1 MFRARVIPCL
11 LLERGRLVKTVRFRR
26 PQYVGDPV
34 NAVRI
39 FNDRE
44 VDELV
49 VLDISATRAGSEPP
63 FDLLADLA
71 SECFMPLT
79 YGGGVN
85 SLQQI
90 ERLFKIGL
98 EKIAINSAAFVQPE
112 LIRQASDVFGSQ
124 SILVSMDV
132 KQSWLRGYEVYA
144 HGGTVGTKF
153 DPITYARRAEEF
165 GAGELLLTSIDRDGT
180 MKGYDLDL
188 VSQVASEVQIP
199 VVACGGAGATDDLAQ
214 VIKQGGAAAAAA
226 GSLFVFHGRYRA
238 VLINYPSP
246 QALHEILT

>member
-11 LLERGRLVKTVRFRR
+11 LLERGRLVKTVRFQK

-49 VLDISATRAGSEPP
+49 VLDITARRAGSEPP
-63 FDLLADLA
+63 FDLLADFA

-79 YGGGVN
+79 YGGGVT

-90 ERLFKIGL
+90 ERLFKLGL
-98 EKIAINSAAFVQPE
+98 EKVAINSMAFREPE
-112 LIRQASDVFGSQ
+112 LIRQASSVFGCQ

-132 KQSWLRGYEVYA
+132 KRTWMRGYQVYVD
-144 HGGTVGTKF
+144 GGTTGTGL
-153 DPITYARRAEEF
+153 DPVAYARRAEEL
-165 GAGELLLTSIDRDGT
+165 GAGEILLTSIDRDGT
-180 MKGYDLDL
+180 MNGYDLEL
-188 VSQVASEVQIP
+188 VSRVSAQVQIP
-199 VVACGGAGATDDLAQ
+199 VIACGGAGAPDHLVQ
-214 VIKQGGAAAAAA
+214 VIKQVGAAAAAA

-238 VLINYPSP
+238 VLINYPSA
-246 QALHEILT
+246 QSLQEILT